1 MLLSDQRLDLREDR
15 FNKEMEEG
23 DIIRKMDFV
32 LDINL
37 NDQSMK

>member
-15 FNKEMEEG
+15 FNKEIEEG